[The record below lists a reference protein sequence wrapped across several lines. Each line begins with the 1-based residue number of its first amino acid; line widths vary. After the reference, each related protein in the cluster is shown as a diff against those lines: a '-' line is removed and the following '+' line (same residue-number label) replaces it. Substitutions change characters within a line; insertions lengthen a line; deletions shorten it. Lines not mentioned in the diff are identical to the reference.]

1 MEQSQPSPA
10 PVAPVGGGNKTRVD
24 GTQGTQQQ
32 HNEATTSQH
41 IGNNNTSVIPAEAKP
56 MEARVSV
63 GS

>member
-1 MEQSQPSPA
+1 MEQSQPPPA
-10 PVAPVGGGNKTRVD
+10 PVAPVGGGNETRVD

-32 HNEATTSQH
+32 YNEATSQH